1 MQKLLIA
8 AIFVA
13 FALAVSCQA
22 PQDVKSQLDKQSAQ
36 IQTLEKTV
44 QENAAKLE
52 QLKMDLDKL
61 LVDLHKTPTSGK
73 TTTQPQQ
80 PTRTGR

>member
-44 QENAAKLE
+44 QDQAVQIE
-52 QLKMDLDKL
+52 QLKIDLAK
-61 LVDLHKTPTSGK
+61 KTGGTSG
-73 TTTQPQQ
+73 TTSSQTQP
-80 PTRTGR
+80 PTRVGR